1 MTGPSRAML
10 PLTLLASLFLALLL
24 WGLTLCTTLGAQ
36 EEHKPR
42 VPGLDKITSPGVT
55 QQAFMGIVK
64 SLDLESE
71 VLNVDNIDGKST
83 EFFPI
88 KKKIHVVT
96 ADGDKLKL
104 ETLKPGTN
112 VLVYYDQKGDRRTVT
127 RIVVLAGGQ
136 LKKKSPPS

>member
-1 MTGPSRAML
+1 MTGPSGAIL

-24 WGLTLCTTLGAQ
+24 WGLPLCTTLGAQ

-136 LKKKSPPS
+136 LKKKTPPS

>member
-1 MTGPSRAML
+1 MTGASWATVPSN
-10 PLTLLASLFLALLL
+10 LLVNLLFALVL
-24 WGLTLCTTLGAQ
+24 WGLPLCATLGAQ

-55 QQAFMGIVK
+55 QQAFMGVVK
-64 SLDLESE
+64 SIDLESE
-71 VLNVDNIDGKST
+71 VINVDNIDGKST

-104 ETLKPGTN
+104 AELKPGTN

-127 RIVVLAGGQ
+127 RIVVLAGQ
-136 LKKKSPPS
+136 PKKKTPPS